1 MLEALI
7 WFYDDVV
14 IVVDTP
20 WISNTLSKLCRT
32 MINVNLQAPMDH
44 KSSVK
49 PVTTLVGHSISA
61 SKTTFLRLYY
71 NPILVHSCDKISSQW
86 HKYNCCT
93 VLNLVSETK
102 AEMFSK

>member
-7 WFYDDVV
+7 WFYNAIG
-14 IVVDTP
+14 IVVDTS

-32 MINVNLQAPMDH
+32 NANVNLQAPMDH

-49 PVTTLVGHSISA
+49 PVTTLVGHLISA

-71 NPILVHSCDKISSQW
+71 NPILVHSCDKISS
-86 HKYNCCT
+86 
-93 VLNLVSETK
+93 
-102 AEMFSK
+102 